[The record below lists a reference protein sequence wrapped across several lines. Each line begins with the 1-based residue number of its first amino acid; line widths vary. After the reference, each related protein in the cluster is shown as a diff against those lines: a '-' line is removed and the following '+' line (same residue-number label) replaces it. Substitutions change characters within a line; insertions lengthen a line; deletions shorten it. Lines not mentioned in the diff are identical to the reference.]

1 MHLCKC
7 SYCEYLY
14 SFPLNDALQTCYLF
28 ESFHHH
34 ITLLWQR
41 VLCHLSLKMAFHL
54 QIYTFLT
61 LNSFFTWDISTL
73 YSFFLTFSWMKIICF
88 QLWNCDLFLPQ
99 LTFQNVIKKCLVS
112 SFFSSLLDLF
122 HEAIDFS
129 SPFNVLKTL
138 HLWFSPLLEISR
150 LQIKATSSVKVFF

>member
-1 MHLCKC
+1 MTLYKLAT
-7 SYCEYLY
+7 YL
-14 SFPLNDALQTCYLF
+14 NLF
-28 ESFHHH
+28 T
-34 ITLLWQR
+34 ITLHCYDKEHSAISPSKWHAICKYILF
-41 VLCHLSLKMAFHL
+41 LLS
-54 QIYTFLT
+54 T
-61 LNSFFTWDISTL
+61 LFFTWDISTL

-112 SFFSSLLDLF
+112 SFFSSMLDLF
-122 HEAIDFS
+122 HEATDFS

-150 LQIKATSSVKVFF
+150 LQIKATSSVKIFF